1 MRFHYCPDCGASLD
15 TRVLG
20 DEGEVP
26 WCSICQKPLFDMFSA
41 CVIALVVNNNGD
53 AAILRQG
60 YISGKY
66 GNLVSGY
73 MKPGEAAEECVRREI
88 TEELGITVTGLE
100 IVGTWWMEKK
110 GLLMIGFFARTD
122 DTEFHLSDEVDSVR
136 WVPVEDA
143 LYEVHPEG
151 SVSYALVRKYLD
163 RLENIMFTENLI

>member
-1 MRFHYCPDCGASLD
+1 MRFHYCPDCGSSLE

-20 DEGEVP
+20 DEGKVP
-26 WCSICQKPLFDMFSA
+26 WCAKCQKPLFDMFSV
-41 CVIALVVNNNGD
+41 CVIALVVNGRGE

-60 YISGKY
+60 YISEKY

-73 MKPGEAAEECVRREI
+73 MKPGETAEECVRREI
-88 TEELGITVTGLE
+88 GEELGLTVAGLE

-110 GLLMIGFFARTD
+110 GLLMIGFFVRTE
-122 DTEFHLSDEVDSVR
+122 DTAFTLSQEVDRAS

-151 SVSYALVRKYLD
+151 SVSYAMVRKYLD
-163 RLENIMFTENLI
+163 SLE